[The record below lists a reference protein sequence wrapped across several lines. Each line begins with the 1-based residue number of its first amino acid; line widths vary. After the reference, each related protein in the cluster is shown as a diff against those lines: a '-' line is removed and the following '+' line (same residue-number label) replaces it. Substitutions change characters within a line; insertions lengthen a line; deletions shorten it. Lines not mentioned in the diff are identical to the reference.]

1 MCSMEPK
8 DYSKGYRTKV
18 HTPLLTDLGIMVGG
32 SQRLMSMYGGQSQRG
47 GFIAKLIRQ
56 DEDKYDD
63 VDINKSMSVRS
74 KNDFSLLYDIDRSK
88 FLLNRQGREPTKKE
102 KRWQESKTIREL
114 QPVINFAGNEP
125 TPGEQEDNIE
135 IVSQRVAD
143 LADTAAEKAKFNRY
157 LQKIDDED
165 FFGYRQRVK
174 DYFELLGATI
184 RQEIIDGRSPAP
196 MVKLLKTAVKVLLKP
211 FQEGET
217 INEETGRIQKIL
229 PNGVVFD
236 DTSILDGLV
245 KPKRNVQGD
254 RDASGRLIYEEL
266 KYPND
271 NFNYG
276 YPFIIDVNNDSIW
289 F

>member
-18 HTPLLTDLGIMVGG
+18 HTPLLTDLGLMVGG
-32 SQRLMSMYGGQSQRG
+32 SQRLMSMYGGQSKRG

-56 DEDKYDD
+56 DEDRYDD
-63 VDINKSMSVRS
+63 VDPTESMSVRNADGS
-74 KNDFSLLYDIDRSK
+74 MKFELDRSK
-88 FLLNRQGREPTKKE
+88 FLLNRMGREPTIKE
-102 KRWQESKTIREL
+102 KRWQESKTIRAI

-125 TPGEQEDNIE
+125 TPGEQEDNE
-135 IVSQRVAD
+135 REVRERVAD

-165 FFGYRQRVK
+165 FFGYRKRVK
-174 DYFELLGATI
+174 DYFELLGSVV

-196 MVKLLKTAVKVLLKP
+196 FLKLLKTAVKVLLKP
-211 FQEGET
+211 FRDGET
-217 INEETGRIQKIL
+217 INEETGRIQKTL

-254 RDASGRLIYEEL
+254 RDASGQLIYEEL
-266 KYPND
+266 AYPND

-276 YPFIIDVNNDSIW
+276 YPFIIDVNGDSIW